1 MTRMLTMRARGD
13 GMSKRQVATT
23 VDASA
28 CCGSMLQAPLN
39 EREAIEHANAFAALG
54 DPARLRL
61 LSLIATAPAGEV
73 CVCDLV
79 EPIGKSQPTVSHHLK
94 ILGDA
99 GLVINERRGRWSWYR
114 AVPEQLERL
123 RSVLQP

>member
-1 MTRMLTMRARGD
+1 
-13 GMSKRQVATT
+13 MSKSPVAAGTLENPAT
-23 VDASA
+23 QA
-28 CCGSMLQAPLN
+28 CCGSMLQSALT
-39 EREAIEHANAFAALG
+39 EAEAADHATAFAALG

-79 EPIGKSQPTVSHHLK
+79 EPIGRSQPTVSHHLK
-94 ILGDA
+94 VLGDA
-99 GLVINERRGRWSWYR
+99 GLVTHERRGRWAWYR

-123 RSVLQP
+123 RAVLQA

>member
-1 MTRMLTMRARGD
+1 MTSR
-13 GMSKRQVATT
+13 RQVAIDT
-23 VDASA
+23 VDDA
-28 CCGSMLQAPLN
+28 CCGSMLQSPLT
-39 EREAIEHANAFAALG
+39 ERDAAEHAAAFAALG

-79 EPIGKSQPTVSHHLK
+79 EPIGRSQPTVSHHLK
-94 ILGDA
+94 ILAEA
-99 GLVINERRGRWSWYR
+99 GLVTNERRGRWAWYR

-123 RSVLQP
+123 RSVLQS

>member
-1 MTRMLTMRARGD
+1 
-13 GMSKRQVATT
+13 MSQRPVTVVAA
-23 VDASA
+23 DP
-28 CCGSMLQAPLN
+28 CCGSMLESPLT
-39 EREAIEHANAFAALG
+39 EREAADHAAAFAALG

-61 LSLIATAPAGEV
+61 LSLIATAPAHEA

-94 ILGDA
+94 VLAEA
-99 GLVINERRGRWSWYR
+99 GLVTSERRGRWAWYR

-123 RSVLQP
+123 RTVLMP

>member
-1 MTRMLTMRARGD
+1 
-13 GMSKRQVATT
+13 MSNHQIAVGTL
-23 VDASA
+23 DAPETET
-28 CCGSMLQAPLN
+28 CCGSMLQSALT
-39 EREAIEHANAFAALG
+39 EREAADHAAAFAALG

-61 LSLIATAPAGEV
+61 LSLLATAPAGEV

-79 EPIGKSQPTVSHHLK
+79 GPIGKSQPTVSHHLK
-94 ILGDA
+94 VLGEA
-99 GLVINERRGRWSWYR
+99 GLVTHERRGRWAWYR

>member
-1 MTRMLTMRARGD
+1 MSTRRTI
-13 GMSKRQVATT
+13 T
-23 VDASA
+23 VTDPSA
-28 CCGSMLQAPLN
+28 CCGSMLQVPIG
-39 EREAIEHANAFAALG
+39 EREAAEHAAAFAALG

-94 ILGDA
+94 VLGDA
-99 GLVINERRGRWSWYR
+99 GLVTHERRGRWAWYR
-114 AVPEQLERL
+114 ACPEQLDRL

>member
-1 MTRMLTMRARGD
+1 MSQPYVSISVNGFQTAEAPAMTRSR
-13 GMSKRQVATT
+13 VA
-23 VDASA
+23 VEVAESNA
-28 CCGSMLQAPLN
+28 CCGSMLQSPLT
-39 EREAIEHANAFAALG
+39 ETDAIEHAAAFAALG

-94 ILGDA
+94 VLGDA
-99 GLVINERRGRWSWYR
+99 GLVTS
-114 AVPEQLERL
+114 
-123 RSVLQP
+123 

>member
-1 MTRMLTMRARGD
+1 
-13 GMSKRQVATT
+13 MSKRQIAIGTLDVPETQG
-23 VDASA
+23 
-28 CCGSMLQAPLN
+28 CCGSMLQSTLTEP
-39 EREAIEHANAFAALG
+39 EAVEHAAAFAALG

-61 LSLIATAPAGEV
+61 LSLIATSPSGEV

-94 ILGDA
+94 VLGEA
-99 GLVINERRGRWSWYR
+99 GLVTHERRGRWAWYR

-123 RSVLQP
+123 RSVLQS

>member
-1 MTRMLTMRARGD
+1 
-13 GMSKRQVATT
+13 
-23 VDASA
+23 
-28 CCGSMLQAPLN
+28 MLQEPLA
-39 EREAIEHANAFAALG
+39 ERDAIEHAAAFAALG
-54 DPARLRL
+54 EPARLRL

-94 ILGDA
+94 VLADA
-99 GLVINERRGRWSWYR
+99 GLVTSERRGRWAWYR

-123 RSVLQP
+123 RAVLQQ

>member
-1 MTRMLTMRARGD
+1 MAR
-13 GMSKRQVATT
+13 RQVAT
-23 VDASA
+23 VLAADP
-28 CCGSMLQAPLN
+28 CCGSILESPLT
-39 EREAIEHANAFAALG
+39 EVDAAEHAAGFAALG

-94 ILGDA
+94 VLADA
-99 GLVINERRGRWSWYR
+99 GLVASERRGRWAWYR